1 MNYLISI
8 DDTDDLT
15 KEVSTGGIAEM
26 IGKRLIDEGAV
37 MREGISR
44 HQLLLDESI
53 EYTSH
58 NSSMCIEIQ
67 SDTLSSIQIMEIG
80 EKIIKENMSAVSD
93 PGIAVCCTDELPSPK
108 GLIAFG
114 FAAKKKIITKDEAY
128 KLAEETD
135 GVLLK
140 ELGGSGIGVI
150 GALAGIG
157 LRLSRCDGSIRGKKC
172 KKLSGQVV
180 KASELCG
187 RCGVEMVICVDGTVV
202 PDDALVR
209 VEDFVK
215 LMFFDGNLCCMVKRA
230 GDGAGGSNGLDA
242 LAAGSYGCADGCADD
257 GAAAYVTVGQHQERE
272 RAAQL
277 SGNAVCRWYSADND
291 EEELV
296 GANGSRSCYNCLFR
310 RWTGRGSVGFE
321 CVREAASL

>member
-26 IGKRLIDEGAV
+26 IGKRLVEMGAV

-58 NSSMCIEIQ
+58 NSSMCIELQ
-67 SDTLSSIQIMEIG
+67 SDALDNIQIMEIG
-80 EKIIKENMSAVSD
+80 ERIIKENMSAAAD

-108 GLIAFG
+108 ELIAFG
-114 FAAKKKIITKDEAY
+114 FAAKKKVLTKDDAY
-128 KLAEETD
+128 RLAERTD

-140 ELGGSGIGVI
+140 ELGGTGIGVI

-157 LRLSRCDGSIRGKKC
+157 LRMSRCDGSIRGKKC
-172 KKLSGQVV
+172 KKLSGQTLR
-180 KASELCG
+180 AEELCG

-230 GDGAGGSNGLDA
+230 GDDASDPDGSKGLS
-242 LAAGSYGCADGCADD
+242 AGSDGCAADCAGD

-272 RAAQL
+272 RAAEL
-277 SGNAVCRWYSADND
+277 SGSAVCRWYSADND
-291 EEELV
+291 EEELI

-321 CVREAASL
+321 CAREAAL